1 MQYTTIKL
9 VNRPVII
16 DLKEADYL
24 NTFIRTK
31 EMPQLQLY
39 NNETAQQTVVYGAV
53 LHNEGCD
60 TIEHRKWL
68 ECAFAYPQTTG
79 YGLLSI
85 LDIQLAPTMVSGGL
99 RFTPFA
105 ALVESDCPLNLS
117 NEQGVSA
124 FVRFEDMDIV
134 TNLINRECIYAMRQA
149 VEASSVTKQTWRR
162 AVNEDTMLQV
172 AFSIA

>member
-16 DLKEADYL
+16 DLKEAEYL

-31 EMPQLQLY
+31 ELPLLQNY
-39 NNETAQQTVVYGAV
+39 NEENAQQSVVYGAA

-60 TIEHRKWL
+60 TIEHRKWM
-68 ECAFAYPQTTG
+68 ECAFAYPHTIG

-85 LDIQLAPTMVSGGL
+85 LDIYLTPTMVSGGL

-105 ALVESDCPLNLS
+105 ALVESDCPLSVS

-124 FVRFEDMDIV
+124 FVRFDDMDIV
-134 TNLINRECIYAMRQA
+134 TNLINRECIYAIRQ
-149 VEASSVTKQTWRR
+149 VVDLTSVNKQTWRR
-162 AVNEDTMLQV
+162 AINEDTMLQV
-172 AFSIA
+172 AFSVK